1 MICPL
6 FIRTVVTVTRS
17 VVPAFPPKGE
27 VTLGLV
33 GGVVSVAFLGADV
46 ETLLAGS

>member
-1 MICPL
+1 M
-6 FIRTVVTVTRS
+6 FGSVTTTTGS
-17 VVPAFPPKGE
+17 VEPALPTKGE

-46 ETLLAGS
+46 ETLFAGS